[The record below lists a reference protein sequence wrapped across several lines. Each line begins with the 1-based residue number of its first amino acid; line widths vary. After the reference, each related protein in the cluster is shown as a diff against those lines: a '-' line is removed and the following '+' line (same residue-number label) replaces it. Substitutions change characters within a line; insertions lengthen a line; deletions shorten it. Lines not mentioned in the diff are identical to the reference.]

1 MDHENDEDCGF
12 HPAIDLGSAQ
22 PFKEKLPAPSSV
34 FYDSAS
40 MIILSVSFFG
50 TIFAQ
55 PTLNWMAFFMLY
67 AININR
73 PPSQIKISQS
83 RMALY
88 MVIFLTFFLY
98 YRMMHGYAIFV
109 ENARKK
115 QQASS

>member
-1 MDHENDEDCGF
+1 MEPEINEDEGF
-12 HPAIDLGSAQ
+12 HPSVDLGSAQ
-22 PFKEKLPAPSSV
+22 PFKEKLPMPNST
-34 FYDSAS
+34 FYDAAS
-40 MIILSVSFFG
+40 MIVLSISFFG

-55 PTLNWMAFFMLY
+55 PTINWVAFFVLY

-83 RMALY
+83 MMALI
-88 MVIFLTFFLY
+88 MVIFLTFYLY

-115 QQASS
+115 QHTSA